1 VTTTGE
7 GDSSGPRRTGAT
19 GSAKHVERRLAAILS
34 ADVVEYSRRMGE
46 DDVATVDALKRYRD
60 VIARRVTA
68 NDGRVVDMVG
78 DSLMAEFP
86 DAVGAV
92 TCALEVQQQIGDEN
106 TQLDPSERLV
116 FRIGV
121 SLGEVIVEGDE
132 IYGEEVNVAARVQA
146 LAAPGGVSLSGAA
159 FEKLDGRL
167 ELDVEDL
174 GQYRVKNIPRPVH
187 LYRVALPGAR
197 QSMDKGAGPSPIA
210 GFAGRPAIA
219 VLPFDNLSNDPEQE
233 YFADGIAE
241 DLITRLGC
249 VRWCPVIARD
259 SSFVYKGA
267 SIDLRRIAAELG
279 VDYVLRGSVRRAGS
293 RIRISVQFVDV
304 ATEHQVW
311 AQRYDRELEDIF
323 ALQDEISISVIGA
336 LMPAL
341 DRVERDRV
349 SRQMPEDLNAW
360 HCLQRG
366 VWHLSH
372 LTADELSLA
381 QDWLR
386 KGADLDPTFS
396 APHSYLAVSHL
407 YEISY
412 QWTDAPGDALRE
424 CTAAAER
431 AVALSDD
438 DATAYTALGW
448 AQAFAREYDRAIATE
463 DRAIDL
469 NPSYAAAYHAKSFP
483 LAMTGRPREAISM
496 IERAMRLSPHDP
508 FMYLFHGHLG
518 QAYFQLE
525 EHEAAARCV
534 RRSLELRPTPG
545 MMLLLAASCALGDSL
560 SEARDVFR
568 RFEETFP
575 DFSPEALHL
584 FLPPF
589 VVEMHLDGLRKIGWR
604 G

>member
-1 VTTTGE
+1 VTTSGE
-7 GDSSGPRRTGAT
+7 GDSSARNGKR
-19 GSAKHVERRLAAILS
+19 GSDSEKHVERRLAAILS

-68 NDGRVVDMVG
+68 NEGRVVDMVG

-86 DAVGAV
+86 DVVGAV
-92 TCALEVQQQIGDEN
+92 TCALDVQQQIADEN
-106 TQLDPSERLV
+106 AQLDPTDRLI

-132 IYGEEVNVAARVQA
+132 IYGEEVNVAARVQG
-146 LAAPGGVSLSGAA
+146 LAASGGVSLSGAA
-159 FEKLDGRL
+159 FESLDGRL

-187 LYRVALPGAR
+187 LYRVARPGAR
-197 QSMDKGAGPSPIA
+197 QGVPEEVPQSPIA
-210 GFAGRPAIA
+210 GFAGRPTIA

-249 VRWCPVIARD
+249 FRWCPVIARD

-267 SIDLRRIAAELG
+267 SIDLRRVADELG
-279 VDYVLRGSVRRAGS
+279 VDYVLRGSVRRAGT
-293 RIRISVQFVDV
+293 RIRISVQFVD
-304 ATEHQVW
+304 AAAEHQVW
-311 AQRYDRELEDIF
+311 AQRFDRELEDIF
-323 ALQDEISISVIGA
+323 ALQDEISVSVIGA

-349 SRQMPEDLNAW
+349 SRQMPEDFNAW

-372 LTADELSLA
+372 LQAEELSIA

-386 KGADLDPTFS
+386 KGAELDPTFS
-396 APHSYLAVSHL
+396 APHSYLAVSYL
-407 YEISY
+407 YAISY
-412 QWTDAPGDALRE
+412 QWTEEPGEALRE
-424 CTAAAER
+424 CTLAAQR
-431 AVALSDD
+431 AVSLSDD

-448 AQAFAREYDRAIATE
+448 AQAFAREYERAIATV

-525 EHEAAARCV
+525 EHDAAASCV

-545 MMLLLAASCALGDSL
+545 MMLLLAASCALGGNL
-560 SEARDVFR
+560 SEAREVFR

-575 DFSPEALHL
+575 DFSPEALRL

-589 VVEMHLDGLRKIGWR
+589 VVEMHLDGLRKIGW
-604 G
+604 GG